1 MIMRPPQH
9 GQGVFPHSQS
19 SCHIGK
25 VVLALG
31 HDSRQI
37 PIASD
42 ASPRHT
48 SRGFLHWAYANL
60 QAPVRA
66 APPSWGRHPQTF
78 TIGDIGFA
86 MPGHTNL
93 LTGDAWRV
101 FALAAKKRKTPPS
114 QGADGAKFEVCLCGV
129 RTIPDAAPKSYL
141 SVDRCRVPQIA

>member
-1 MIMRPPQH
+1 MSA
-9 GQGVFPHSQS
+9 F
-19 SCHIGK
+19 
-25 VVLALG
+25 
-31 HDSRQI
+31 
-37 PIASD
+37 
-42 ASPRHT
+42 
-48 SRGFLHWAYANL
+48 
-60 QAPVRA
+60 APRA
-66 APPSWGRHPQTF
+66 AVQQTWRHVRNVP
-78 TIGDIGFA
+78 IGDIGFA